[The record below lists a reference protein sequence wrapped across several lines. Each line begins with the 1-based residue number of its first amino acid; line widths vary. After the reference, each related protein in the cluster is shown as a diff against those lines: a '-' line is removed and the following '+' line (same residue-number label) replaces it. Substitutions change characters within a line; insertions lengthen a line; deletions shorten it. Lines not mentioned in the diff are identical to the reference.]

1 MPHFRDAV
9 PGETWGGAMAFH
21 GHVCLSRR
29 HDEYVTPWSRPCDNT
44 PRQPGKLKKACLDI
58 PEPFIHLGWNIC
70 FKVEAHKLILGDVEY
85 LKFKNCFINL
95 KRIILRRVPSVNSTA
110 IRLPFRGDKTFGT
123 PTANGQG
130 TVILSVCKNHPKCA
144 AQGKTKR
151 VNGTVPPVESM
162 VLDAMMGIW
171 LLKGLEILK
180 LTGTGHSNSMQ
191 AKCDWQTIVS
201 ANGSRSNSYTTSPPC
216 QLHCYTT
223 CDQCCKKM
231 GKWRSAKSKCAQKK
245 ICCLA
250 GTNSQAYA
258 VDVDG
263 KDSSHCLQ

>member
-1 MPHFRDAV
+1 MTRPLARQL
-9 PGETWGGAMAFH
+9 PMAKEQWFCQSARIIQNARRKEKRK
-21 GHVCLSRR
+21 GWMGLSRR
-29 HDEYVTPWSRPCDNT
+29 
-44 PRQPGKLKKACLDI
+44 
-58 PEPFIHLGWNIC
+58 
-70 FKVEAHKLILGDVEY
+70 
-85 LKFKNCFINL
+85 
-95 KRIILRRVPSVNSTA
+95 
-110 IRLPFRGDKTFGT
+110 
-123 PTANGQG
+123 
-130 TVILSVCKNHPKCA
+130 
-144 AQGKTKR
+144 
-151 VNGTVPPVESM
+151 SM

-180 LTGTGHSNSMQ
+180 FTGTGHSNSMQ

-245 ICCLA
+245 TCCLA

-263 KDSSHCLQ
+263 KDSSHCLQQSLMYTTQ